1 MIRHKRNWTIVLAL
15 ALFASACSGGSDDS
29 SAGDADGSA
38 TETTVAGQGD
48 ELDALLGNTTGDEI
62 GEAEEAGDAEQ
73 PPDTVPTFTDGLWPL
88 TGVPQPDGADSL
100 RAALAV
106 KIDNVDAARPQA
118 GINEAD
124 VIYEERVEGG
134 LSRLLA
140 IYQSQDATSVGPI
153 RSARST
159 DVPILLSLQDPLFAW
174 SGANAA
180 FAKLIQGADVKDVGY
195 SAAPLGTY
203 EVAEDRSAPS
213 NLFSSTSQLW
223 AATDEPNG
231 PPRSIFRYLANT
243 DVLPDDT
250 RDVSTVS
257 VTFGAT
263 DVQFD
268 WDESLG
274 GWVRSQN
281 GTPYVD
287 ADGDVVAPEN
297 LVVQFVEYRPTDQV
311 DSNGVAVPEAV
322 LEARFEPV
330 WYLIDGQLVTGS
342 WQKFSAQTPFQYTF
356 YNGRYAQL
364 SPGRTWV
371 LLVEE
376 GDASWE

>member
-1 MIRHKRNWTIVLAL
+1 MIRHKKTWIVVLAV
-15 ALFASACSGGSDDS
+15 ALIVSACSSGSDDS
-29 SAGDADGSA
+29 SKDADAGDATAS
-38 TETTVAGQGD
+38 TPEQEGD
-48 ELDALLGNTTGDEI
+48 DLDALLG
-62 GEAEEAGDAEQ
+62 EAGDAEPDTQTTEQ
-73 PPDTVPTFTDGLWPL
+73 PPDTAPTFTDGLWPL
-88 TGVPQPDGADSL
+88 TGVEQPEGAQIE
-100 RAALAV
+100 RAALAI
-106 KIDNVDAARPQA
+106 KIDNVEAARQQA

-124 VIYEERVEGG
+124 IIYEERVEGG

-140 IYQSQDATSVGPI
+140 IYQSQDASLVGPI

-203 EVAEDRSAPS
+203 EVMADREAPS
-213 NLFSSTSQLW
+213 NLFSSTELLW
-223 AATDEPNG
+223 GATTDPDG
-231 PPRSIFRYLANT
+231 PPRSIFRYLGGGDA
-243 DVLPDDT
+243 LPEEA
-250 RDVSTVS
+250 RDVSMVS
-257 VTFGAT
+257 VSFGAT
-263 DVQFD
+263 DVEFR

-281 GTPYVD
+281 GTPFVD

-297 LVVQFVEYRPTDQV
+297 LVVQFVEYRSTDQV

-322 LEARFEPV
+322 LEARFAPV
-330 WYLIDGQLVTGS
+330 WYLVNGKLVTGS

-356 YNGRYAQL
+356 NNGRYAQL
-364 SPGRTWV
+364 SPGQTWV
-371 LLVEE
+371 VLVED